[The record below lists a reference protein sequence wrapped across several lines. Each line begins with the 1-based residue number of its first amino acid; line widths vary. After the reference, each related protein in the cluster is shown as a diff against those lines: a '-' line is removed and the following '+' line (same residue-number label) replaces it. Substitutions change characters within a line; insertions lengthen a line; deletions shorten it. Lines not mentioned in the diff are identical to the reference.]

1 VSFDTA
7 KFRQAAKN
15 ATYATD
21 IDLQVH
27 TVLTFDHGSMTRTD
41 TLSSA
46 TLTGN
51 MAVETDFTSFADF
64 QNTTANSDGFSV
76 KYANSNAT
84 SYGTT
89 GFDSCALSNF
99 EMAAGVT
106 NPLSTTPI
114 GQLHSKFACTTL
126 PFALTAGSQRT
137 LGWTLKYAD
146 PS

>member
-1 VSFDTA
+1 MQENNGQVVVSFDTT
-7 KFRQAAKN
+7 KFRQATKN

-21 IDLQVH
+21 LDLQVH
-27 TVLTFDHGSMTRTD
+27 TVLTFSQGTLTRTD

-51 MAVETDFTSFADF
+51 LSVETDFTSFADF

-76 KYANSNAT
+76 NYANSTAT

-99 EMAAGVT
+99 DMADG
-106 NPLSTTPI
+106 
-114 GQLHSKFACTTL
+114 
-126 PFALTAGSQRT
+126 
-137 LGWTLKYAD
+137 
-146 PS
+146 